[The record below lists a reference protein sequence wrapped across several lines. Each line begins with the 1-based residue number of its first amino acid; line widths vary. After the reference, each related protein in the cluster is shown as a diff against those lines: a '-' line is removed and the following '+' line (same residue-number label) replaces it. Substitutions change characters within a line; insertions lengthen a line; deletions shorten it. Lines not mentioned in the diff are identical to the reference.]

1 MHDHFTVISTDGD
14 RRNTRTVIAAN
25 ERDAKQTHREHYPTF
40 VVTTVVANG
49 KRRSWRRL
57 RTRPTGPAGIA
68 ASAAAPVFEVVDMGN
83 ACGDYGD
90 YGDYDRWLT
99 TLAEASAR
107 LDALQTGVTEI
118 RHLCENGGI
127 SNEQILEVLDRRGV

>member
-1 MHDHFTVISTDGD
+1 MHDHFTVTSTEGD
-14 RRNTRTVIAAN
+14 RRHTRTVIAAS

-40 VVTTVVANG
+40 MVTTVRANG

-57 RTRPTGPAGIA
+57 RSRPTGPAGIA
-68 ASAAAPVFEVVDMGN
+68 ASAAAPVFDVVDMGN
-83 ACGDYGD
+83 DYGD

-107 LDALQTGVTEI
+107 LDALQTAVTEI
-118 RHLCENGGI
+118 HHLCESGGI
-127 SNEQILEVLDRRGV
+127 SNERILEVLDRQGV